1 MPLAAKPYLREV
13 SIDPDAEFDTG
24 QVLPDMSGDGLYMLD
39 EPEAALS
46 PKRQPAALSVIDQR
60 VRRGAQFIIATHSPI
75 LLAYPNAKI
84 LCLDDSGI
92 AELAYEDTEHYAVTR
107 DFLNH
112 YQRRLQQLL
121 ADEE

>member
-24 QVLPDMSGDGLYMLD
+24 QVLLDMSGDGLYMLD

-46 PKRQPAALSVIDQR
+46 PKRRLAALSLIDQR
-60 VRRGAQFIIATHSPI
+60 VPRGAQFIIATDSPI

-92 AELAYEDTEHYAVTR
+92 AV
-107 DFLNH
+107 NH